1 MSLLDKTVLP
11 IVGVLA
17 TIGIPAVLAVQS
29 YRANRPY
36 KVVGHSFELGMT
48 AVRWR
53 DDPDRT
59 LWLTPAHLDQQK
71 GSRR

>member
-1 MSLLDKTVLP
+1 MNLLDTLLP
-11 IVGVLA
+11 VIGLLVTLGAPTVGV
-17 TIGIPAVLAVQS
+17 VFS

-53 DDPDRT
+53 DDPNRT
-59 LWLTPAHLDQQK
+59 HWYTPDHLAQQI
-71 GSRR
+71 GQHR